1 MKKGSRLL
9 STTTNTQIESEV
21 VGYTFNKKKH
31 QSIYDLFMHET
42 KSDLR
47 NVAEVGGNQAFACI
61 DFCP

>member
-1 MKKGSRLL
+1 M
-9 STTTNTQIESEV
+9 
-21 VGYTFNKKKH
+21 
-31 QSIYDLFMHET
+31 YDLFMHET

>member
-9 STTTNTQIESEV
+9 STTTNTQIDSEV
-21 VGYTFNKKKH
+21 VVYTFNKKKH
-31 QSIYDLFMHET
+31 QSIYHLFMHET